1 MLGVELVGTAW
12 VTEEITVDGHLTLM
26 DVHVDQA
33 APDDPD
39 RLTEKPEALGG
50 LAVTYS
56 GEQGTGLTV
65 EGVYTG
71 RAYSLNDNDQFVP
84 LKTSLTFNIR
94 VSQRIDLWPR
104 SVELFVRADNV
115 TDQVVL
121 PQLGV
126 PAAGRTVSG
135 GVKVGL

>member
-1 MLGVELVGTAW
+1 MLFRS
-12 VTEEITVDGHLTLM
+12 
-26 DVHVDQA
+26 
-33 APDDPD
+33 D
-39 RLTEKPEALGG
+39 RLSEKPEALGG
-50 LAVTYS
+50 LALTYS
-56 GEQGTGLTV
+56 GQQGMGLTI
-65 EGVYTG
+65 ESMYTG
-71 RAYSLNDNDQFVP
+71 RAYSLNDDDQFVP

-104 SVELFVRADNV
+104 SIELFVRADNV

-121 PQLGV
+121 PQLGL